1 MTTAQPLPTNVP
13 PLRNVE
19 SGPEGEAKITYTSAN
34 VDWEQFHRQFD
45 DALAQVRSQ
54 IGRDH
59 PLRIAGVAVESTAP
73 PIVDT
78 SPSDTRVVLGRFAA
92 ATAEHVDA
100 AIRAA
105 QAAQAAWSR
114 RHWRERVALLR
125 RAATVIRARKFELAA
140 IMSLEVGKSR
150 LESMGDAEESADL
163 IDYYCQQV
171 DDANGFVREMA
182 QVTPVEHNTDVLRPY
197 GVFACIA
204 PFNFP
209 LALSTGMSSAALV
222 AGNAVVY
229 KPAEDTP
236 WTGLK
241 LYEVYRDAGLPAGLF
256 NFLSGHGSETGE
268 AMWRHPQID
277 GVVFTGSKEVGM
289 RIYHGL
295 STRWIKPCLLELG
308 GKNAAIVMDTADLDA
323 AAEGVTRSAFGLQ
336 NQKCSATS
344 RVYVHQSV
352 AQRFLDVL
360 LDKTQTLRIG
370 DPTERDVFFGP
381 VINADAV
388 TKFERAVCQARA
400 EGQILLGGARLR
412 GEPLDHGHYVAPTIA
427 TLPLTSTLFREELF
441 VPFLAVGVV
450 SSLDEAI
457 AETNETDYG
466 LTAGLFSQQE
476 TEIARFFDEVEAG
489 VCYVNKRTG
498 ATTGAWPGAQPFTGW
513 KGSGSTGKGG
523 CGPYYV
529 AQFMREQSRTV
540 IE

>member
-1 MTTAQPLPTNVP
+1 MTATAP
-13 PLRNVE
+13 PPE
-19 SGPEGEAKITYTSAN
+19 SKITYTSAN
-34 VDWEQFHRQFD
+34 VDWDAFHQEFD
-45 DALAQVRSQ
+45 DALARVRSQ
-54 IGRDH
+54 LGRGY
-59 PLRIAGVAVESTAP
+59 PLYIAGVAVESGET
-73 PIVDT
+73 PIEDT
-78 SPSDTRVVLGRFAA
+78 SPIDTRLVLGMFAA
-92 ATAEHVDA
+92 ATAKHVDHAVKA
-100 AIRAA
+100 ARAA
-105 QAAQAAWSR
+105 QGAWAR

-125 RAATVIRARKFELAA
+125 RAAALIRERKFELAA

-171 DDANGFVREMA
+171 EDTDGFVREMA
-182 QVTPVEHNTDVLRPY
+182 KVTPVEHNTDVLRPY

-229 KPAEDTP
+229 KPAEDAP
-236 WTGLK
+236 WTGIK
-241 LYEVYRDAGLPAGLF
+241 LYEIYRDAGLPAGLF
-256 NFLSGHGSETGE
+256 NFLSGHGSESGE

-308 GKNAAIVMDTADLDA
+308 GKNAAIVMDSADLDA

-344 RVYVHQSV
+344 RVYVHRKVLQPFV
-352 AQRFLDVL
+352 AKL
-360 LDKTQTLRIG
+360 LERTRTLKAG
-370 DPTERDVFFGP
+370 DPCERDVVFGP
-381 VINADAV
+381 VINRDAV
-388 TKFERAVCQARA
+388 ARFERAVAQARK
-400 EGQILLGGARLR
+400 EGEILTGGGRLAGGVFDR
-412 GEPLDHGHYVAPTIA
+412 GHFVAPTIA
-427 TLPLTSTLFREELF
+427 RLPLESSLYGEELF
-441 VPFLAVGVV
+441 VPFLALGAV
-450 SSLDEAI
+450 SGLDQAI
-457 AETNETDYG
+457 AETNKTDYG
-466 LTAGLFSQQE
+466 LTAGIFS
-476 TEIARFFDEVEAG
+476 TRDDEIARFFDEVEAG

-513 KGSGSTGKGG
+513 KGSGSSGKGG

-540 IE
+540 IEP